1 MAVLDVKTFKPTS
14 NELLLDQIRDDASP
28 DYQARIPEAT
38 KAGIQATMKALQT
51 YRPQQNEFIDALVNK
66 VALTIMKTTSWLNP
80 FSEFKRGMLTGGD
93 TIEEIMVG
101 LIKAKTYDPARDAL
115 EGELFGSAP
124 IEVQSNY
131 HRVNR
136 RNKYKVTINQPLLM
150 SAFSK
155 PQGLSAFAAQIMNA
169 PGTSDQ
175 WDEFLAMCQL
185 FAEYES
191 NGGYFKVGIRDITN
205 PDSATLTQDTK
216 AVLTQIRSMA
226 GTLKFISRQYNAARM
241 PISAT
246 PDELIL
252 FVSPEFNAVLDVE
265 ALAGAFNVDKMS
277 TSGRIIEIPK
287 EQFGIDGVE
296 AILTTKD
303 FFVVADQVFETA
315 SQWNPASLQTNYWLH
330 RWQVISASRFV
341 PAIAFSTKGG
351 DEIIKLV
358 SQVVG
363 IEPITVTDKDAA
375 TVTDV
380 KRGELYQL
388 NSQAVTADG
397 SPYATNAGV
406 RWSLTGNT
414 SPKTYVT
421 FTGVLHVSGDEGAA
435 SLEVRATSTYLDP
448 ENLMRNGET
457 TTEDLTVSGPVVTEA
472 WPNVDN
478 PDTAADDAQ
487 HAVTG
492 IKVKGVAV
500 TPPFAAGTTA
510 YTVTVPGGSATKAD
524 VKVTATGIDAGDI
537 TIATADSGHTVTVEA
552 AGAAGDPVYTIT
564 VS

>member
-1 MAVLDVKTFKPTS
+1 MAVLDVRTLKPTS
-14 NELLLDQIRDDASP
+14 NEVLLDRIRDDASP

-66 VALTIMKTTSWLNP
+66 VALTIMRGTSWTNP
-80 FSEFKRGMLTGGD
+80 FAEFKRGMLTGGD
-93 TIEEIMVG
+93 SIEEIMVG
-101 LIKAKTYDPARDAL
+101 LIKAKTYDPKRDAL
-115 EGELFGSAP
+115 EGELFGTAP
-124 IEVQSNY
+124 VDVQSNY

-136 RNKYKVTINQPLLM
+136 RDKYKITINQPLLM
-150 SAFSK
+150 SAFNK
-155 PQGLSAFAAQIMNA
+155 TQGLSAFAAQIMNA

-205 PDSATLTQDTK
+205 PDSTTLTADTK
-216 AVLTQIRSMA
+216 SVLTKIRSMA
-226 GTLKFISRQYNAARM
+226 GTLKFISTQYNAAHM

-265 ALAGAFNVDKMS
+265 ALAGAFNVDKMA

-341 PAIAFSTKGG
+341 PAIAFTTKGG
-351 DEIIKLV
+351 DEILKV
-358 SQVVG
+358 HAPVVG
-363 IEPITVTDKDAA
+363 IEAITILDRDGETPT
-375 TVTDV
+375 TVD
-380 KRGELYQL
+380 RGELYQL
-388 NSQAVTADG
+388 NSAAITEDL
-397 SPYATNAGV
+397 STFNAGV
-406 RWSLTGNT
+406 RWALSGAT
-414 SPKTYVT
+414 SPRTTVSQ
-421 FTGVLHVSGDEGAA
+421 TGVLNIGGDEGAA
-435 SLEVRATSTYLDP
+435 TVTVTATSTWLDP
-448 ENLMRNGET
+448 DNLMRNGET
-457 TTEDLTVSGPVVTEA
+457 ASATFAVSGPVVLEA

-478 PDTAADDAQ
+478 QSTTADDAQ
-487 HAVTG
+487 KQLTG

-500 TPPFAAGTTA
+500 SPTFDPAVHT
-510 YTVTVPGGSATKAD
+510 YTVTVPGGTAAAKD
-524 VKVTATGIDAGDI
+524 VKVTGADAGDVHVNVNGAVV
-537 TIATADSGHTVTVEA
+537 TIEA
-552 AGAAGDPVYTIT
+552 AGAPGDPVYTVT

>member
-1 MAVLDVKTFKPTS
+1 MAVLGVETFKPTS
-14 NELLLDQIRDDASP
+14 NELLLDAIRDDASP

-38 KAGIQATMKALQT
+38 KAGIQATMKALQS

-66 VALTIMKTTSWLNP
+66 VALTIMRNTSWTNP

-115 EGELFGSAP
+115 EGELFGTAP
-124 IEVQSNY
+124 IEVQSNF

-136 RNKYKVTINQPLLM
+136 RDKYKVTVNQPLLM
-150 SAFSK
+150 SAFNK
-155 PQGLSAFAAQIMNA
+155 PQGLSQFAAQIMNA

-205 PDSATLTQDTK
+205 PDSTTLGEDTK
-216 AVLTQIRSMA
+216 SVLTQIRSMA
-226 GTLKFISRQYNAARM
+226 GTLKFISRQYNAAHM
-241 PISAT
+241 PISAQ

-265 ALAGAFNVDKMS
+265 ALAGAFNVDKMA

-296 AILTTKD
+296 CILSTKD

-330 RWQVISASRFV
+330 RWQVLSASRFV
-341 PAIAFSTKGG
+341 PAIAFTTKGG

-358 SQVVG
+358 SKVVG
-363 IEPITVTDKDAA
+363 VSAITTVDKDGA

-380 KRGELYQL
+380 KRGEIYQL
-388 NSQAVTADG
+388 NATAQVEDG
-397 SPYATNAGV
+397 DTSARNAGV
-406 RWSLTGNT
+406 RWALTGNT
-414 SPKTYVT
+414 SPKTYVSY
-421 FTGVLHVSGDEGAA
+421 TGVLHVGGDEGSTAG
-435 SLEVRATSTYLDP
+435 LVVTATSTWLDP
-448 ENLMRNGET
+448 ENLMRNGKTSTET
-457 TTEDLTVSGPVVTEA
+457 LTVSGPVVLEA
-472 WPNVDN
+472 WPA
-478 PDTAADDAQ
+478 TG
-487 HAVTG
+487 AVTG
-492 IKVKGVAV
+492 ITVKGVAV
-500 TPPFAAGTTA
+500 SPTFDPATLT
-510 YTVTVPGGSATKAD
+510 YTVTVPGGSAAKSDVAVTTK
-524 VKVTATGIDAGDI
+524 GIDQGDLNISTKDAGK
-537 TIATADSGHTVTVEA
+537 TVIVEA
-552 AGAAGDPVYTIT
+552 ASAAGDPVYTIT